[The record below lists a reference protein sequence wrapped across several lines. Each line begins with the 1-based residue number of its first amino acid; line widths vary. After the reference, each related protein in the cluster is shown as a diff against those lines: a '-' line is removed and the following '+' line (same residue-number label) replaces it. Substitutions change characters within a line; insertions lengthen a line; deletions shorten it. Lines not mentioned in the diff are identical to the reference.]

1 MKMRSVFR
9 SKETPPETAE
19 DDALAKRFEGRVRLS
34 WLALLGERIW
44 EALLWPFL
52 VVTAFLG
59 VSLLELW
66 SLLPPLLHRVLLGG
80 FGLALIVSFLP
91 LLRLS
96 LPTRQEA
103 LRRLERHAGIKHRP
117 ASSYEDRLGAT
128 PARETVALWS
138 AHRERLSRLIARLKP
153 SWPAPRTDRK
163 DPYAIRA
170 ALLLG
175 VVVAALAAGGNA
187 VDRLRTAFSP
197 AATGAPAM
205 LRLDA

>member
-9 SKETPPETAE
+9 SKETSPEAAE
-19 DDALAKRFEGRVRLS
+19 DKTLAKRFEDRVRLS
-34 WLALLGERIW
+34 WVALLGERIW

-52 VVTAFLG
+52 VVAAFLV

-128 PARETVALWS
+128 PPKET
-138 AHRERLSRLIARLKP
+138 
-153 SWPAPRTDRK
+153 
-163 DPYAIRA
+163 A
-170 ALLLG
+170 A
-175 VVVAALAAGGNA
+175 VWA
-187 VDRLRTAFSP
+187 VRS
-197 AATGAPAM
+197 
-205 LRLDA
+205 